1 MMERLLELD
10 RECLIRLNSFH
21 SSWMDTV
28 MMWVTRTDAWIP
40 LYLFLIYLVIRSY
53 RKDSWILLLGAAI
66 TILIADQVT
75 SQLMKPYF
83 ARLRPSQDPALI
95 GIIHLVDGY
104 KGGLYGF
111 ASSHAANTFGA
122 AFFCWTILRSRYKW
136 MWLLFIWASL
146 MTYSRIY
153 LGVHY
158 PGDILVGMLVG
169 IFASFLALAFSGFLM
184 QKLGRNEYHGFSRE
198 VNE

>member
-1 MMERLLELD
+1 
-10 RECLIRLNSFH
+10 
-21 SSWMDTV
+21 
-28 MMWVTRTDAWIP
+28 
-40 LYLFLIYLVIRSY
+40 
-53 RKDSWILLLGAAI
+53 
-66 TILIADQVT
+66 
-75 SQLMKPYF
+75 
-83 ARLRPSQDPALI
+83 
-95 GIIHLVDGY
+95 
-104 KGGLYGF
+104 
-111 ASSHAANTFGA
+111 
-122 AFFCWTILRSRYKW
+122 
-136 MWLLFIWASL
+136 